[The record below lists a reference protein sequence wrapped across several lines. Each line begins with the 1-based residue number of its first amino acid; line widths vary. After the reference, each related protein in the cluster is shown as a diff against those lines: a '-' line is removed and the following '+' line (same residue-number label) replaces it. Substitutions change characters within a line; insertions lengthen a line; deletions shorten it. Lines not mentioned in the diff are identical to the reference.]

1 MNALS
6 SVSALRE
13 RIDALSLRER
23 VLVLAALLALVVTAW
38 HALFMDRLDLR
49 RRAAQE
55 RLVSL
60 ARDSGA
66 SDTDAAS
73 NSMTSAL
80 EREHALRR
88 RLDELDA
95 EVGGASGAVVRP
107 GQMAAVVQEV
117 LLRKG
122 GLTLVSMRN
131 LAPVPVVA
139 APHDASQ
146 KPDVPPQ
153 GPWVHPLE
161 IVVEGDYAAITAW
174 LEALESLPW
183 KFYWR
188 ALELDATRWPR
199 NRLRLELGTM
209 SSSTTWMGN
218 T

>member
-1 MNALS
+1 MNTLS
-6 SVSALRE
+6 SVAALRE

-38 HALFMDRLDLR
+38 QALFMDRLDLR

-55 RLVSL
+55 RLSSL
-60 ARDSGA
+60 TSDSGTA
-66 SDTDAAS
+66 ETDAAS

-88 RLDELDA
+88 RLDELGA
-95 EVGGASGAVVRP
+95 EVAGASGTVVRP

-117 LLRKG
+117 LMRKG

-139 APHDASQ
+139 APQDAAQ

-153 GPWVHPLE
+153 GPWVHPIE

-174 LEALESLPW
+174 LEALEALPW

-188 ALELDATRWPR
+188 ALELDAAGWPR

>member
-23 VLVLAALLALVVTAW
+23 VLVLAALLALVVTGW
-38 HALFMDRLDLR
+38 QTLFMDRLDLR

-55 RLVSL
+55 RLTSL
-60 ARDSGA
+60 A
-66 SDTDAAS
+66 SDAGTAESDAAS
-73 NSMTSAL
+73 NSMTTAL

-95 EVGGASGAVVRP
+95 EVGGASGAVVTP

-139 APHDASQ
+139 APPDAAQ
-146 KPDVPPQ
+146 KSDVPPR

-161 IVVEGDYAAITAW
+161 IVVEGDYAAVTAW
-174 LEALESLPW
+174 LGALEALPW

-188 ALELDATRWPR
+188 ALELDASRWPR
-199 NRLRLELGTM
+199 NRLRLEVGTM